1 MTLTAVYKGDTP
13 AIVVYWQGRTSS
25 TDKWE
30 YLKID
35 NLKLTIS
42 AILYETK
49 DKTSTSTL
57 LVSRVEND
65 DEKQYRAQAYYST
78 GERDYWVNS
87 TAVDI
92 IIKCK
97 SVRALLSSK
106 TVVSYQG
113 KTSYCKISSI
123 TANNFIAFFFS
134 LSSRAACYH
143 E

>member
-97 SVRALLSSK
+97 SVRALLS
-106 TVVSYQG
+106 
-113 KTSYCKISSI
+113 
-123 TANNFIAFFFS
+123 
-134 LSSRAACYH
+134 
-143 E
+143 